1 MANTAALR
9 KSFTIQE
16 MTHAAANEISYM
28 SGNSESTSYHFAVDD
43 KEVIQGAL
51 HLRQESILPLVFR
64 FFKVENPLKSEG
76 RA

>member
-16 MTHAAANEISYM
+16 MTHAAAIEISYM

-51 HLRQESILPLVFR
+51 HLKARKHPSSCLPVF
-64 FFKVENPLKSEG
+64 
-76 RA
+76 